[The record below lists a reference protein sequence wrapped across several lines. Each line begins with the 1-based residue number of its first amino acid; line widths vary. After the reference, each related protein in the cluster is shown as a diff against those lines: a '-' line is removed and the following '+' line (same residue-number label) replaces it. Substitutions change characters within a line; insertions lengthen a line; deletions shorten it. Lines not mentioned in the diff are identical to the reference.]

1 MESVEGVVSWSIK
14 EKKGGYYLTVI
25 EILATK
31 KLV

>member
-14 EKKGGYYLTVI
+14 EKKGYYLTVI